1 MNLRKRKQPFAF
13 VEFVDPEA
21 VNKAVEMFNNQVL
34 DGETI
39 VVEVAKSPRPPRKPR
54 ARRAPRAAAE
64 TPAEGAAE
72 GAAAPAA
79 DAAETPAADAEKPRR
94 QRRPRQPRRPRP
106 ETPISKNVA
115 HVGNLPYVVD
125 DEGMKD
131 IFEGCKFTE
140 VHVVRYNRSQRSK
153 GYGFVTFANEE
164 DRAEAIKMVDGSVVE
179 GRKITVAPAHERVE
193 VAEAATDAPAAAAE
207 ETPVENQ

>member
-1 MNLRKRKQPFAF
+1 MSNVFVAKLSPSTTKEGLREFFAPAGEIKRVNLRKVRNPFAF
-13 VEFVDPEA
+13 VEFVDPES

-34 DGETI
+34 DDATI
-39 VVEVAKSPRPPRKPR
+39 VVEVAKSPNP
-54 ARRAPRAAAE
+54 
-64 TPAEGAAE
+64 
-72 GAAAPAA
+72 
-79 DAAETPAADAEKPRR
+79 
-94 QRRPRQPRRPRP
+94 QRSRRPRP

-125 DEGMKD
+125 EEGMKD

-193 VAEAATDAPAAAAE
+193 VAEAAAEPAAATE

>member
-1 MNLRKRKQPFAF
+1 MNLRKVRNPFAF
-13 VEFVDPEA
+13 VEFVDPES

-34 DGETI
+34 DDATI
-39 VVEVAKSPRPPRKPR
+39 VVEVAKSPNPQRSRRPRRPR
-54 ARRAPRAAAE
+54 RAAAE
-64 TPAEGAAE
+64 APAEGAAE

-79 DAAETPAADAEKPRR
+79 DAAETPAKEAEKPRR
-94 QRRPRQPRRPRP
+94 ERRERRERRPRP

-125 DEGMKD
+125 EEGMKD

-193 VAEAATDAPAAAAE
+193 VAEAAAEPAAATE